1 MKDYE
6 SFLHK
11 LTKTR
16 LSCGRNLTELTTY
29 RGVPLWLLAN
39 FRFYLFMVDLLEG
52 SGRSARNTLKW
63 MTYKAVE
70 PFLGFSKMIFAGF
83 ALKLYGSKK
92 SNNRNGGKGTPKI
105 LFTSENLE
113 WRVIRDYESNSLKKT
128 DAFFDSIISQS
139 AHKYNYLGVYPI
151 GLKTRGLRIFVD
163 KLRNWK
169 ISYKPFELY
178 WSLDALRRESGASRY
193 FRRLWKELNKDDNF
207 KKLCTYDGRNLYAEI
222 GAELRFY
229 FLVVFP
235 RFIENIEVAKRM
247 IRREKPYLILIEE
260 EYGEFERTLAVAARL
275 EGTPTLGIQHGIIV
289 PTHYGY
295 IFEKEDKGKM
305 ILPDFTV
312 VYGQYHY
319 DLLTKHGIYDPE
331 RVIVTGQPRY
341 DILHRVDGIYSK
353 QKFLERNKINPAH
366 RILLWT
372 TQSHA
377 LSDGENALNFETVF
391 ETMQN
396 IENVTLIVKQH
407 PGEEER
413 HTEMIKDYLRKYK
426 VDAILTKKDS
436 DTYEQIYVCDL
447 LMTKSSTTAM
457 EAVALNKPVI
467 ILNLSGEAD
476 LVDYVEQGVALGVYK
491 EEDLKIAIE
500 KLMASDLE
508 LAGNREQYI
517 RKYLYKID
525 GKAAERV
532 VNVIERI
539 IHKEK
544 Y

>member
-1 MKDYE
+1 M
-6 SFLHK
+6 S
-11 LTKTR
+11 
-16 LSCGRNLTELTTY
+16 
-29 RGVPLWLLAN
+29 
-39 FRFYLFMVDLLEG
+39 DLLEEK
-52 SGRSARNTLKW
+52 SNPARNALMW
-63 MTYKAVE
+63 VTYKAVE
-70 PFLGFSKMIFAGF
+70 PILGLLKTVFVEF
-83 ALKLYGSKK
+83 ALKLYGRKK
-92 SNNRNGGKGTPKI
+92 RNNPYQGEGIPRI

-139 AHKYNYLGVYPI
+139 ARKHDYLGVYPI
-151 GLKTRGLRIFVD
+151 GLSTRGLKIFVD
-163 KLRNWK
+163 KLRNWR
-169 ISYKPFELY
+169 ISHKPFELY
-178 WSLDALRRESGASRY
+178 WSLNVLRRGSEASRY
-193 FRRLWKELNKDDNF
+193 FRQLWKELNKDDNF
-207 KKLCTYDGRNLYAEI
+207 KKLCTYDGRKLYAEI

-247 IRREKPYLILIEE
+247 IHREKPYLILIEE
-260 EYGEFERTLAVAARL
+260 EYGEFERTLAVAGKL
-275 EGTPTLGIQHGIIV
+275 EGIPTLGIQHGVIV

-319 DLLTKHGIYDPE
+319 DLLTKHSIYDPE

-341 DILHRVDGIYSK
+341 DILRRVDGIYSK

-377 LSDGENALNFETVF
+377 LSDSENALNFETVF
-391 ETMQN
+391 ETLQN

-413 HTEMIKDYLRKYK
+413 HTEMIKDYLRKHK
-426 VDAILTKKDS
+426 VDAVLTKKDS

-476 LVDYVEQGVALGVYK
+476 VVDYVEQGIALGVYK
-491 EEDLKIAIE
+491 EEDLKITIE
-500 KLMASDLE
+500 KLLTSDLE

-525 GKAAERV
+525 GKATERV
-532 VNVIERI
+532 VSVIERI